1 MFDAEHTATLLIA
14 ARRARR
20 LLPLLDTPPPSLQ
33 DGIAT
38 QLAIARRQ
46 GAVPPAGF
54 KIGATTI
61 GMQAYLGLPGP
72 AAGFMAEA
80 NVHGSGSTL
89 AYSAFVNPGVECELA
104 VHLSAALPPGPCTP
118 QQAAAAV
125 DGVMAA
131 IEVVENRYP
140 GMFPLELPGMF
151 PLERPGMP
159 ASEPSGGKA
168 FGTPAIVAD
177 CVFHAAA
184 VLGTPDAGWRNLDL
198 EALPGRIL
206 VDGVER
212 GAGTGADLLGGPMQA
227 LAWLAASAEAAA
239 FGGLQAGQV
248 VMLGSVALPVWLDG
262 PGRIEVL
269 FPPLAPVVLDLV

>member
-20 LLPLLDTPPPSLQ
+20 MLPLLDTPPPSLP

-54 KIGATTI
+54 KIGATTT

-140 GMFPLELPGMF
+140 GMFPSELPGMF
-151 PLERPGMP
+151 PSESPGVQ
-159 ASEPSGGKA
+159 A

-184 VLGTPDAGWRNLDL
+184 VLGVPDPAWRNLDL

-269 FPPLAPVVLDLV
+269 FPPFAPVVLDLV

>member
-1 MFDAEHTATLLIA
+1 MFDAEHTAALLIA

-20 LLPLLDTPPPSLQ
+20 MLSLLDVPPPSLQ

-38 QLAIARRQ
+38 QVAIARHQ

-54 KIGATTI
+54 KIGATTT

-72 AAGFMAEA
+72 AAGFMAAA

-104 VHLSAALPPGPCTP
+104 VHLSAALPPGPCTLE
-118 QQAAAAV
+118 QAAAAV

-140 GMFPLELPGMF
+140 GMFPSVPGVQ
-151 PLERPGMP
+151 G
-159 ASEPSGGKA
+159 
-168 FGTPAIVAD
+168 FGTPSVVAD
-177 CVFHAAA
+177 SVFHAAA
-184 VLGTPDAGWRNLDL
+184 VLGVPNPDWRGLDL

-212 GAGTGADLLGGPMQA
+212 GAGTGADLLGGPMRA

-248 VMLGSVALPVWLDG
+248 VMLGSVALPVWLDR
-262 PGRIEVL
+262 PGRIEVH
-269 FPPLAPVVLDLV
+269 FPPLAPVLLDLV

>member
-1 MFDAEHTATLLIA
+1 MPRLDHTFDSEHTATLLIA

-20 LLPLLDTPPPSLQ
+20 VLPLLDTPPPSLQ

-54 KIGATTI
+54 KIGATTT

-89 AYSAFVNPGVECELA
+89 AYSGFVNPGVECELA

-140 GMFPLELPGMF
+140 GMFSLASPGVQ
-151 PLERPGMP
+151 
-159 ASEPSGGKA
+159 A
-168 FGTPAIVAD
+168 FGTPAVVAD
-177 CVFHAAA
+177 SVFHAAA
-184 VLGTPDAGWRNLDL
+184 VLGMPDPGWRNLDL

-269 FPPLAPVVLDLV
+269 FPPLAPVLLDLV

>member
-1 MFDAEHTATLLIA
+1 MFDAEHTAALLIA

-20 LLPLLDTPPPSLQ
+20 VLPLLDVPPPSLQ

-38 QLAIARRQ
+38 QLAIARHQ

-54 KIGATTI
+54 KIGATTT
-61 GMQAYLGLPGP
+61 GMQAYLGLSGP
-72 AAGFMAEA
+72 AAGFMAEG
-80 NVHGSGSTL
+80 NIHGSGSTL
-89 AYSAFVNPGVECELA
+89 AYSAFVNPGVECKLA

-131 IEVVENRYP
+131 IEMVENRYP
-140 GMFPLELPGMF
+140 GMFPLELPGMSSSKS
-151 PLERPGMP
+151 PGVQ
-159 ASEPSGGKA
+159 A
-168 FGTPAIVAD
+168 FGTPAVVAD
-177 CVFHAAA
+177 SLFHAAA
-184 VLGTPDAGWRNLDL
+184 VLGMPDPEWRNLDL

-212 GAGTGADLLGGPMQA
+212 GAGAGADLLGGPMRA

-262 PGRIEVL
+262 PGRIEVQ
-269 FPPLAPVVLDLV
+269 FPPLAPVLLDLV

>member
-1 MFDAEHTATLLIA
+1 MFDPERTAALLIA

-20 LLPLLDTPPPSLQ
+20 VLPLLDEPPPSLR

-38 QLAIARRQ
+38 QLAIARHH

-54 KIGATTI
+54 KIGATTA

-72 AAGFMAEA
+72 AAGFMAAA

-89 AYSAFVNPGVECELA
+89 ACSDFVNPGVECELA
-104 VHLSAALPPGPCTP
+104 VHLSAPLPPGPCTP

-140 GMFPLELPGMF
+140 GMFRSELPGMF
-151 PLERPGMP
+151 RSVPGMSSL
-159 ASEPSGGKA
+159 ASPGAQA
-168 FGTPAIVAD
+168 FGTPAVVAD
-177 CVFHAAA
+177 SVFHAAA
-184 VLGTPDAGWRNLDL
+184 VLGTPEPGWRDLDL

-262 PGRIEVL
+262 PGRIEVQ
-269 FPPLAPVVLDLV
+269 FPPLAPVLLDLV